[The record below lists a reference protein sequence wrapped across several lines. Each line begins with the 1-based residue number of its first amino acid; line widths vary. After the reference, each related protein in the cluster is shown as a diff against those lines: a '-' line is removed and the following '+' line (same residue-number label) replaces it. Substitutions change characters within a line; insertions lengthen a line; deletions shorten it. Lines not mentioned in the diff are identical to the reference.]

1 MEQPES
7 PNRVRSSE
15 LVRSTVECLTKLDD
29 ILHCIQGKVQYLSY
43 ADENGTLKESPERI
57 AHEMNQ
63 IDTMLDKAR
72 VLLFQ
77 AHKSPVMLVCIT
89 ELLNQERA
97 WSGGGCHENLTK
109 GVMAAVT
116 SAPNAVREPSRTHD
130 TQQPET

>member
-1 MEQPES
+1 MEQPETLNAGS
-7 PNRVRSSE
+7 LDPVI
-15 LVRSTVECLTKLDD
+15 RSTVECLAKLDD
-29 ILHCIQGKVQYLSY
+29 ILHSIQGKAQYLSY
-43 ADENGTLKESPERI
+43 ADQNDTLKASPERI

-77 AHKSPVMLVCIT
+77 AHKSPVMLACIT

-97 WSGGGCHENLTK
+97 WSGGGCHANLTK

-116 SAPNAVREPSRTHD
+116 SAPNKKLSD
-130 TQQPET
+130 

>member
-1 MEQPES
+1 MSDLQP
-7 PNRVRSSE
+7 RTAVGSSE
-15 LVRSTVECLTKLDD
+15 IVRITAECLTNLDD
-29 ILHCIQGKVQYLSY
+29 ILHSIQGKVQYLSY
-43 ADENGTLKESPERI
+43 ADQNEFLKQSPDRI

-77 AHKSPVMLVCIT
+77 AHKSPMMLACIT

-97 WSGGGCHENLTK
+97 WSGVRFRSNLTK

-116 SAPNAVREPSRTHD
+116 RPLDS
-130 TQQPET
+130 